1 MEQLNNLDVVF
12 LIITGV
18 SALVGIA
25 RGMTKELLSLAGW
38 ILAAV
43 AVLYMTPLLDP
54 VMQKY
59 IASKVLAS
67 VVSGMII
74 LIVFCV
80 VWILTVDKI
89 ASVIRSSK
97 LSALDR
103 VLGFAFGMVR
113 GIIIVILIAMMLTTL
128 IPEESK
134 KGVFAESKYFNEAS
148 ECAEPLMAM
157 IPQSWIDQ
165 FKAKS
170 ESLGFGS
177 AEDKEKAKE
186 DSKEEGKEVKEETKE
201 DKNTEIKEEK
211 EASETEKAENPK
223 KEESKEAEKATE
235 EKSDDNKPENLI
247 VNPFDLI
254 DSNLEMLQKS
264 GEELFNQLAQP
275 KTAGEEESGET
286 ALEGMS
292 SDLDKLLD
300 VLEDRVVITDAE
312 TPEMKSE
319 TQEITE
325 KVKEKLDTEN

>member
-18 SALVGIA
+18 SALVGVA

-38 ILAAV
+38 ILAAA
-43 AVLYMTPLLDP
+43 AVFYMTPLLEP

-67 VVSGMII
+67 VVSGMVV

-103 VLGFAFGMVR
+103 ILGFMFGTAR
-113 GIIIVILIAMMLTTL
+113 GIVIVILIAMMLTTL

-157 IPQSWIDQ
+157 VPQSWIDQ

-201 DKNTEIKEEK
+201 DKNTEVKEEK
-211 EASETEKAENPK
+211 EASETEKTENPK
-223 KEESKEAEKATE
+223 KEKSEEAEKSAE
-235 EKSDDNKPENLI
+235 EKSDGSKSEDI
-247 VNPFDLI
+247 ANPFDLI

>member
-201 DKNTEIKEEK
+201 GKDTEVKEKK
-211 EASETEKAENPK
+211 EASETAKAENPK

-235 EKSDDNKPENLI
+235 EKSDGSKSEDI
-247 VNPFDLI
+247 ANPFDLI

-286 ALEGMS
+286 ALDGMS

>member
-12 LIITGV
+12 LIITGI

-25 RGMTKELLSLAGW
+25 RGMTKELLSLSGW
-38 ILAAV
+38 VLAAATV
-43 AVLYMTPLLDP
+43 FYMVPILDP

-67 VVSGMII
+67 VVSGMVI

-89 ASVIRSSK
+89 ASVVRSSK

-103 VLGFAFGMVR
+103 VLGFVFGTVR
-113 GIIIVILIAMMLTTL
+113 GIVIVILIAMMLTTL

-134 KGVFAESKYFNEAS
+134 KGVFAESKYFNEAA

-157 IPQSWIDQ
+157 VPQSWIDQ

-177 AEDKEKAKE
+177 VEEEKDKDAEKLKVEDKTDAENKEEKADKTEVKTDKEIENKKDGEETNKEKAEDKKQE
-186 DSKEEGKEVKEETKE
+186 
-201 DKNTEIKEEK
+201 NT
-211 EASETEKAENPK
+211 SE
-223 KEESKEAEKATE
+223 
-235 EKSDDNKPENLI
+235 
-247 VNPFDLI
+247 NPFDLI

-264 GEELFNQLAQP
+264 GEELFNQLSQP
-275 KTAGEEESGET
+275 KTAGAEEEENSDTVGV
-286 ALEGMS
+286 S

-300 VLEDRVVITDAE
+300 VLEDRVVITDDK

-319 TQEITE
+319 TQKIEE
-325 KVKEKLDTEN
+325 KVKEKLEK

>member
-12 LIITGV
+12 LIITGI

-25 RGMTKELLSLAGW
+25 RGMTKELLSLSGW
-38 ILAAV
+38 VLAAATV
-43 AVLYMTPLLDP
+43 FYMVPILDP

-67 VVSGMII
+67 VVSGMVI

-89 ASVIRSSK
+89 ASVVRSSK

-103 VLGFAFGMVR
+103 VLGFVFGTVR
-113 GIIIVILIAMMLTTL
+113 GIVIVILIAMMLTTL

-134 KGVFAESKYFNEAS
+134 KGVFAESKYFNEAA
-148 ECAEPLMAM
+148 ECSEPLMAM
-157 IPQSWIDQ
+157 VPQSWIDQ

-177 AEDKEKAKE
+177 VEEEKDKDAEKLKVEDKTDAENKEEKADKAEVKTDKEIENKKDGEETNKEKAEDKKQE
-186 DSKEEGKEVKEETKE
+186 
-201 DKNTEIKEEK
+201 NT
-211 EASETEKAENPK
+211 SE
-223 KEESKEAEKATE
+223 
-235 EKSDDNKPENLI
+235 
-247 VNPFDLI
+247 NPFDLI

-264 GEELFNQLAQP
+264 GEELFNQLSQP
-275 KTAGEEESGET
+275 KTAGAEEEENSDTVGV
-286 ALEGMS
+286 S

-300 VLEDRVVITDAE
+300 VLEDRVVITDDK

-319 TQEITE
+319 TQKIEE
-325 KVKEKLDTEN
+325 KVKEKLEK

>member
-43 AVLYMTPLLDP
+43 AVFYMTPLLDP

-201 DKNTEIKEEK
+201 GKDTEVKEKK
-211 EASETEKAENPK
+211 EASETAKAENPK

-235 EKSDDNKPENLI
+235 EKSDGSKSEDI

>member
-177 AEDKEKAKE
+177 AEDKEKIAAALQATKDKIEELQNE
-186 DSKEEGKEVKEETKE
+186 DMPEEDQEEIVEEYARLGKRLVRDIRNQDKTFFSEMVHTLSETVISNPELRKSFV
-201 DKNTEIKEEK
+201 D
-211 EASETEKAENPK
+211 EASHVRMDKVINSVTTMYAFMEMTSVMKLVDVNANFIEK
-223 KEESKEAEKATE
+223 T
-235 EKSDDNKPENLI
+235 
-247 VNPFDLI
+247 
-254 DSNLEMLQKS
+254 
-264 GEELFNQLAQP
+264 
-275 KTAGEEESGET
+275 
-286 ALEGMS
+286 
-292 SDLDKLLD
+292 
-300 VLEDRVVITDAE
+300 LEDIKNA
-312 TPEMKSE
+312 
-319 TQEITE
+319 
-325 KVKEKLDTEN
+325 

>member
-201 DKNTEIKEEK
+201 GKDTEVKEKK
-211 EASETEKAENPK
+211 EASATAKSENPK

-235 EKSDDNKPENLI
+235 EKSDGSKSEDI
-247 VNPFDLI
+247 ANPFDLI

>member
-12 LIITGV
+12 LIITGI

-25 RGMTKELLSLAGW
+25 RGMTKELLSLSGW
-38 ILAAV
+38 VLAAA
-43 AVLYMTPLLDP
+43 AVFYMVPILDP

-67 VVSGMII
+67 VVSGMVI

-89 ASVIRSSK
+89 ASVVRSSK

-103 VLGFAFGMVR
+103 VLGFVFGTVR
-113 GIIIVILIAMMLTTL
+113 GIVIVILIAMMLTTL

-134 KGVFAESKYFNEAS
+134 KGVFAESKYFNEAA

-157 IPQSWIDQ
+157 VPQSWIDQ

-177 AEDKEKAKE
+177 VEEEKDKDAEKLKVEDKTDAENKEEKADKAEVKTDKEIENKKDGEETNKEKAEDKKQE
-186 DSKEEGKEVKEETKE
+186 
-201 DKNTEIKEEK
+201 NT
-211 EASETEKAENPK
+211 SE
-223 KEESKEAEKATE
+223 
-235 EKSDDNKPENLI
+235 
-247 VNPFDLI
+247 NPFDLI

-264 GEELFNQLAQP
+264 GEELFNQLSQP
-275 KTAGEEESGET
+275 KTAGAEEKENSDTVGV
-286 ALEGMS
+286 S

-300 VLEDRVVITDAE
+300 VLEDRVVITDDK

-319 TQEITE
+319 TQKIEE
-325 KVKEKLDTEN
+325 KVKEKLEK

>member
-43 AVLYMTPLLDP
+43 AVFYMTPLLDP

-201 DKNTEIKEEK
+201 GKDTEVKEEK

-223 KEESKEAEKATE
+223 KEESKEVEKATE
-235 EKSDDNKPENLI
+235 EKSDGSKSENI
-247 VNPFDLI
+247 ANPFDLI

>member
-18 SALVGIA
+18 SALVGVA

-38 ILAAV
+38 ILAAA
-43 AVLYMTPLLDP
+43 AVFYMTPLLEP

-67 VVSGMII
+67 VVSGMVV

-103 VLGFAFGMVR
+103 VLGFVFGTAR
-113 GIIIVILIAMMLTTL
+113 GIVIVILIAMMLTTL

-134 KGVFAESKYFNEAS
+134 KGVFAESKYFNEAA

-186 DSKEEGKEVKEETKE
+186 ADKESKDNTEVKEEAGSEETQKAEENETKAGENTETEKAAITKE
-201 DKNTEIKEEK
+201 DKAEEEIKE
-211 EASETEKAENPK
+211 S
-223 KEESKEAEKATE
+223 
-235 EKSDDNKPENLI
+235 KPEILI
-247 VNPFDLI
+247 KVPLDLI
-254 DSNLEMLQKS
+254 DRNMDMLQKS

-275 KTAGEEESGET
+275 KTPGEEESGEA
-286 ALEGMS
+286 ALESMS

-325 KVKEKLDTEN
+325 KVKEKLETN

>member
-1 MEQLNNLDVVF
+1 
-12 LIITGV
+12 
-18 SALVGIA
+18 
-25 RGMTKELLSLAGW
+25 
-38 ILAAV
+38 
-43 AVLYMTPLLDP
+43 MTPLLDP

-201 DKNTEIKEEK
+201 GKDTEVKEKK
-211 EASETEKAENPK
+211 EASETAKAENPK

-235 EKSDDNKPENLI
+235 EKSDGSKSEDI
-247 VNPFDLI
+247 ANPFDLI

-286 ALEGMS
+286 ALDGMS

>member
-201 DKNTEIKEEK
+201 GKDTEVKEKK
-211 EASETEKAENPK
+211 EASATAKAENPK

-235 EKSDDNKPENLI
+235 EKSDGSKSEDI
-247 VNPFDLI
+247 ANPFDLI

>member
-18 SALVGIA
+18 SALVGVA

-38 ILAAV
+38 ILAAA
-43 AVLYMTPLLDP
+43 AVFYMTPLLEP

-67 VVSGMII
+67 VVSGMAV

-103 VLGFAFGMVR
+103 VLGFMFGTAR
-113 GIIIVILIAMMLTTL
+113 GIVIVILIAMMLTTL

-134 KGVFAESKYFNEAS
+134 KGVFAESKYFNEAA

-186 DSKEEGKEVKEETKE
+186 ADKESKDNTEVKEETGSEEAQK
-201 DKNTEIKEEK
+201 TEEK
-211 EASETEKAENPK
+211 EVKTEEKAETEKAASSEEK
-223 KEESKEAEKATE
+223 KAKEESKE
-235 EKSDDNKPENLI
+235 SKPEILI
-247 VNPFDLI
+247 KVPLDLI
-254 DSNLEMLQKS
+254 DRNMDMLQKS

-275 KTAGEEESGET
+275 KTPGEENSDEK

-292 SDLDKLLD
+292 SDLDRLLD

-319 TQEITE
+319 TQKVEE
-325 KVKEKLDTEN
+325 KVKEKLETE

>member
-201 DKNTEIKEEK
+201 GKDTEVKEKK

-235 EKSDDNKPENLI
+235 EKSDGSKSEDI
-247 VNPFDLI
+247 ANPFDLI

>member
-18 SALVGIA
+18 SALVGVA

-38 ILAAV
+38 ILAAA
-43 AVLYMTPLLDP
+43 AVFYITPLLEP

-59 IASKVLAS
+59 IASKILAS
-67 VVSGMII
+67 VVSGMIV

-103 VLGFAFGMVR
+103 VLGFVFGTAR
-113 GIIIVILIAMMLTTL
+113 GIVIVILIAMMLTTL

-134 KGVFAESKYFNEAS
+134 KGVFAESKYFNEAAQ
-148 ECAEPLMAM
+148 CAEPLMAM

-186 DSKEEGKEVKEETKE
+186 ADKESKDNTDVKEKADSEETQKTKESEVKADE
-201 DKNTEIKEEK
+201 N
-211 EASETEKAENPK
+211 AETEKTVNSEEKAA
-223 KEESKEAEKATE
+223 KEESKE
-235 EKSDDNKPENLI
+235 SKPEILI
-247 VNPFDLI
+247 KLPLDLI
-254 DSNLEMLQKS
+254 DRNMDMLQKS

-275 KTAGEEESGET
+275 KTSGQEDGGES
-286 ALEGMS
+286 ALESMS

-300 VLEDRVVITDAE
+300 VLEDRVIITDEA

-319 TQEITE
+319 TQKVEE
-325 KVKEKLDTEN
+325 KIKEKIDADN

>member
-38 ILAAV
+38 ILAAA
-43 AVLYMTPLLDP
+43 AVFYMVPLLDP

-67 VVSGMII
+67 IVSGMII

-103 VLGFAFGMVR
+103 ILGFVFGTAR
-113 GIIIVILIAMMLTTL
+113 GIIIVILVAMMLTTL

-134 KGVFAESKYFNEAS
+134 KGVFAESKYFKEAA
-148 ECAEPLMAM
+148 ECAEPLIAM
-157 IPQSWIDQ
+157 VPQSWIDQ

-177 AEDKEKAKE
+177 ADDKEKAE
-186 DSKEEGKEVKEETKE
+186 DENKDNK
-201 DKNTEIKEEK
+201 DKV
-211 EASETEKAENPK
+211 ETEDDKTK
-223 KEESKEAEKATE
+223 SDIEKAKNRKSKKS
-235 EKSDDNKPENLI
+235 EKSDEKNVSEGGDSPNSTES
-247 VNPFDLI
+247 PFELI

-275 KTAGEEESGET
+275 KTSGEEENDTSLNG
-286 ALEGMS
+286 AA

-300 VLEDRVVITDAE
+300 VLEDRIVITDKQ
-312 TPEMKSE
+312 TPEIKSE

-325 KVKEKLDTEN
+325 KVKEKLETDK